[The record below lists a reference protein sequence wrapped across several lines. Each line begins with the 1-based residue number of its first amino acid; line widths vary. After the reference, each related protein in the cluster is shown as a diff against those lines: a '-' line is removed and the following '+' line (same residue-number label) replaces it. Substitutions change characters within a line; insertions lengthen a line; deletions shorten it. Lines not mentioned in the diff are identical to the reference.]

1 MLIALNILSAALQAF
16 KEFTEEPDVQVQT
29 IQTFLL
35 VATQENP
42 GVNELARQ
50 IALSQPSASRNLKK
64 LCEAPRGQ
72 EGYDLIAM
80 ELDPWDNRKRIIK
93 LTARGHELIRHIEEA
108 VCRVLAPT
116 LFKEGMNPPT
126 A

>member
-16 KEFTEEPDVQVQT
+16 KEFTDEPDVQVQT

-35 VATQENP
+35 IAAEGSP

-50 IALSQPSASRNLKK
+50 IALTQPSASRNLKK
-64 LCEAPRGQ
+64 LCEAPQGQ
-72 EGYDLIAM
+72 EGYGLITK
-80 ELDPWDNRKRIIK
+80 ELDPWDNRRRIIK
-93 LTARGHELIRHIEEA
+93 LTLRGHELVRRIEEA

-116 LFKEGMNPPT
+116 LFKEPMDR
-126 A
+126 